1 MVVRKTKQQTTALLN
16 TQFSFEACAREA
28 RWVKKHSQ
36 GHFPAAESRLP
47 DENMINAF
55 YMFVRKTKKQ
65 TTAGLNTG
73 FPVKL
78 AREKLDGF
86 AAFSC

>member
-1 MVVRKTKQQTTALLN
+1 
-16 TQFSFEACAREA
+16 
-28 RWVKKHSQ
+28 
-36 GHFPAAESRLP
+36 
-47 DENMINAF
+47 MINAF
-55 YMFVRKTKKQ
+55 YMVVRKTKKQ

-86 AAFSC
+86 AAFSCLLSTIVEENKKVRSEKKNLAIRSSLVRCVISPFKCHKFRHFYRR